1 MVSDSP
7 KGYGVFMS
15 LHHLLLQ
22 DTLLFNR
29 KKHFSLLV
37 KQLNFLNVKLRLN
50 KNNPDHFSSIR
61 LLAVK

>member
-1 MVSDSP
+1 
-7 KGYGVFMS
+7 MS